1 MDLTMFLFAL
11 SRTIASGIVSIPRKR
26 KNCTTADGL
35 GYVWG
40 DRQSAITTDMFLPS
54 AISLAF

>member
-1 MDLTMFLFAL
+1 MFLFAL